1 MIDLN
6 SKSAQNGKPSLG
18 FKAKSA
24 VAQGLR
30 DLFIDK
36 LKDAYWAEK
45 ELTKAIPIM
54 IKNATDVKLKE
65 ALTGHLEETRNQV
78 IRLEEVFHELAESS
92 GKK

>member
-6 SKSAQNGKPSLG
+6 SKSAQNGRPSHG
-18 FKAKSA
+18 FKVKSD

-36 LKDAYWAEK
+36 LKDTYWAEK
-45 ELTKAIPIM
+45 ELTKAIPMM

-78 IRLEEVFHELAESS
+78 IRIEEVFHEFA
-92 GKK
+92 KK